1 MKLLNKILTVP
12 VVAMLFVSCDP
23 IEDIG
28 PGFCPSDDFSLTA
41 DDLVLNVVSK
51 SGNNFV
57 ETPVTS
63 SNSTVDLDGEGLH
76 ITSDFSEVIEW
87 KLSIENANAST
98 VKEYSGQSDSIDIY
112 WYGNSK
118 SRPMFSD
125 EEVKIKLT
133 VFCFDDIVKTVEVVN
148 SPTFKNIH
156 PNFGVLLRDWDQNSA
171 LPVTQI
177 GQPTFVFGGADG
189 FSYFFGANDSVGY
202 TNEDPSPM
210 GGYNL
215 YIKSTKPS
223 LVWYYGATGLI
234 GNDYANELAKLP
246 TFDASKLFFH
256 IYIKGDQ
263 TYQNTSAELVYRTA
277 ERGYLWSTH
286 VNWEG
291 WKFISMPL
299 SDFKSGTIPMENAG
313 NATDFSFQLG
323 SQPMQ
328 SSTAQVSYDFALI
341 TVGEPLFAE

>member
-1 MKLLNKILTVP
+1 MKLLNKILALP
-12 VVAMLFVSCDP
+12 ALALLVASCDP
-23 IEDIG
+23 LEEIG
-28 PGFCPSDDFSLTA
+28 PSFCPSDDFSLTA

-51 SGNNFV
+51 SGNAFV
-57 ETPVTS
+57 ETPVTT
-63 SNSTVDLDGEGLH
+63 SNATVDLDGQGLH
-76 ITSDFSEVIEW
+76 ITTDFSEVIEW
-87 KLSIENANAST
+87 KLSIKNADAST

-125 EEVKIKLT
+125 EEVEITLT

-156 PNFGVLLRDWDQNSA
+156 PNFGILLRDWDQNSA

-177 GQPTFVFGGADG
+177 GQTNLGFGTDDG
-189 FSYFFGANDSVGY
+189 FNYFFGTSDSIAY
-202 TNEDPSPM
+202 TNEDSSPM
-210 GGYNL
+210 GGYSL
-215 YIKSTKPS
+215 YLKSTKPAP
-223 LVWYYGATGLI
+223 VWYYGATGLMGSKYQDVI
-234 GNDYANELAKLP
+234 ETLP
-246 TFDASKLFFH
+246 TLDASKLFFH

-263 TYQNTSAELVYRTA
+263 AYQNTSAELVYRTSSNN
-277 ERGYLWSTH
+277 YLWSTH

-291 WKFISMPL
+291 WKFISVPL
-299 SDFKSGTIPMENAG
+299 SDFKAGTVAMESAG
-313 NATDFSFQLG
+313 EPEDFSFQLG

-341 TVGEPLFAE
+341 TVGEPLFEE